1 MPSRRFQTAPLPAY
15 REVSLRE
22 GEQAVINGALVTA
35 IADSTFLVSAGASV
49 IAGRPPRPRD
59 SGAKPAHELYYAA
72 LGAAGSDEALE
83 RQRQRLLGLLAET
96 VAHHRTRDAQ
106 EQCSAFAVGLVS
118 GDIDAMLTAARKL
131 AEGELRGPR
140 RPVSLPSRAA

>member
-1 MPSRRFQTAPLPAY
+1 MTKTRFQSAPLPAY

-35 IADSTFLVSAGASV
+35 IADSTFYVSAGASV

-72 LGAAGSDEALE
+72 LGASGSDAALE
-83 RQRQRLLGLLAET
+83 RERQHLLGLLAET
-96 VAHHRTRDAQ
+96 VARHRTREAQ

-118 GDIDAMLTAARKL
+118 GDIDAMLTAARRL
-131 AEGELRGPR
+131 AESELRGSG
-140 RPVSLPSRAA
+140 RPVVLATQAA

>member
-1 MPSRRFQTAPLPAY
+1 MTQTKLQSARQPAY
-15 REVSLRE
+15 RQVSLRE

-35 IADSTFLVSAGASV
+35 IADSTFFVSAGASV

-72 LGAAGSDEALE
+72 LGAAGSDASLE
-83 RQRQRLLGLLAET
+83 QERQRLLGLLAET
-96 VAHHRTRDAQ
+96 VARHRTREAQ

-131 AEGELRGPR
+131 AEGELRGPG
-140 RPVSLPSRAA
+140 RPAVLATRAA